1 VREKGKE
8 MGRKEE
14 MKEGRRDGWKTG
26 RREQTDKGKHHIIL
40 SNYLIKI
47 V

>member
-1 VREKGKE
+1 MSEREREGD
-8 MGRKEE
+8 GEE
-14 MKEGRRDGWKTG
+14 RRNEGRRDGWKTG